1 MKTTKLTLIII
12 TFFSF
17 TLLSQ
22 TPEQKREDNKGSFV
36 EYQFNPTDLN
46 NWNNFFNEK
55 EEIKERTIPVFISTN
70 YVNKVLENKNE
81 VLDISL
87 PLSNN
92 IELTLEKKDINYD
105 GLQLIVRTEEGNI
118 PQQYNPGFVT
128 YQVNNDE
135 VNGIMI
141 FSKSGLAQYLNMIIL
156 HMS

>member
-17 TLLSQ
+17 SLFSQ
-22 TPEQKREDNKGSFV
+22 TPEKKKEDNKGSFV
-36 EYQFNPTDLN
+36 KYQFNPTDLN

-70 YVNKVLENKNE
+70 YINRVLENKSE

-87 PLSNN
+87 PLNNN

-128 YQVNNDE
+128 YQVNDDE

-141 FSKSGLAQYLNMIIL
+141 FSKSGVSKLI
-156 HMS
+156 